1 MRRLLLPAALL
12 SLFLCSSVHAQE
24 DDPDGDAPAASETP
38 GADEYTQRV
47 QTGIA
52 ALVAGDTGGARS
64 AFTDAIGMDGN
75 RPMAPYYLAAAN
87 RMSGNLEDALS
98 GFRRAAELAGEH
110 PRWKGRA
117 LQGVAET
124 LERIGGRLED
134 VRTAWQEY
142 VSFADANV
150 AVTFPQM
157 GRARVSAVNL
167 VIEQENA
174 YVAVRERIAAR
185 ERENAQSGSGE
196 SGSRRQR
203 RRRRSR

>member
-1 MRRLLLPAALL
+1 MRRFVPPAVLL
-12 SLFLCSSVHAQE
+12 SMLLCASAHAQE
-24 DDPDGDAPAASETP
+24 APTDPDGESTTP

-47 QTGIA
+47 QAGIA
-52 ALVAGDTGGARS
+52 LLVAGDNGGATN
-64 AFTDAIGMDGN
+64 AFRDAVGMDGS

-87 RMSGNLEDALS
+87 RMGGRLGDALD
-98 GFRRAAELAGEH
+98 GFRRAAELAGER

-124 LERIGGRLED
+124 LERMDGRLEEA
-134 VRTAWQEY
+134 RTAWQEY
-142 VSFADANV
+142 VRFADANV
-150 AVTFPQM
+150 AVTFPAM

-167 VIEQENA
+167 VIEQETA

-185 ERENAQSGSGE
+185 ERENAQSSDTPP
-196 SGSRRQR
+196 R